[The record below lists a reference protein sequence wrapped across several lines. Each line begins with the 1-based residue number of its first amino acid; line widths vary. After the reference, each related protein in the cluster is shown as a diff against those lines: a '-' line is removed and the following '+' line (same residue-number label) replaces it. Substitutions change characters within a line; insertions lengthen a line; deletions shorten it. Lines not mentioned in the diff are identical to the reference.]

1 LCSSKI
7 STNNKNGSIHLIHLR
22 NACTSMDPIINKNM
36 RSRSISL
43 TKNSYTGHSIKNKLK
58 LLKSKN
64 QLEKNHNG
72 INKNK
77 YKPAYQKECVRN
89 VSDIITTNIR
99 NK

>member
-1 LCSSKI
+1 
-7 STNNKNGSIHLIHLR
+7 
-22 NACTSMDPIINKNM
+22 M

-77 YKPAYQKECVRN
+77 YKPAYQKEKECVRN
-89 VSDIITTNIR
+89 VSDILSTN
-99 NK
+99 KGSK